1 VHLGQHAVE
10 ILYGLVVDRLAT
22 MLFSGGVPPPL
33 QVDPFDGVL
42 NEWVVPWLVLEL
54 VLVIVLLLFDMVERK
69 RLERDLQD
77 HRGADGRSLWI
88 VMVMLVSWGPA
99 TILAAGL
106 ALLRARSWNQPGLAV
121 TAIVLIPIAF
131 AQSDNWLPSIDNFVA
146 LSTLLTGLLC
156 FGLLAASVNMG
167 QPRWS
172 TAWLWDIHLLMPIG
186 ALLFSGGVDAIGV
199 VSVLA
204 ISGAAWVSG
213 VLEERRSWRV
223 IGFLDLLAAWVI
235 AALALSVGKIT
246 TALLLPMLLASVIL
260 LGIVTWLGQS
270 RSERL
275 AID

>member
-1 VHLGQHAVE
+1 MYV
-10 ILYGLVVDRLAT
+10 
-22 MLFSGGVPPPL
+22 
-33 QVDPFDGVL
+33 
-42 NEWVVPWLVLEL
+42 W
-54 VLVIVLLLFDMVERK
+54 
-69 RLERDLQD
+69 
-77 HRGADGRSLWI
+77 
-88 VMVMLVSWGPA
+88 
-99 TILAAGL
+99 
-106 ALLRARSWNQPGLAV
+106 PGLQSYLKSSPHEV

-146 LSTLLTGLLC
+146 LSTLFTGLLC